1 MELNQCKARFS
12 LAYIGAV
19 AARAGYQVCEPV
31 VDDDSVDGILIGQ
44 AGRRPRIEFQAKAS
58 SRQLLQEQHLAFPLS
73 IKNYNDLRAEVI
85 VPRLLI
91 VVLVPEQQDDWLH
104 HSEEQLCLRHC
115 GYWLSLAGQPDTEN
129 GTTVTVYL
137 PRHQRFDSEA
147 LHAQMTRAERGEPL

>member
-1 MELNQCKARFS
+1 MELNQRKARFS
-12 LAYIGAV
+12 LAYISAV

-58 SRQLLQEQHLAFPLS
+58 SRELLQEHHLAFPLS

-85 VPRLLI
+85 VPRLLV
-91 VVLVPEQQDDWLH
+91 VVLMPEQPEAWLH

-115 GYWLSLAGQPDTEN
+115 GYWFSLANQPDTEN
-129 GTTVTVYL
+129 TTTVTIHL

-147 LHAQMTRAERGEPL
+147 LHALMTRAEQGEPL